1 MTYCG
6 DCFLFFF
13 FKIFCFPMHTV
24 FQFICIFCIQYFR
37 SLISIYTLII
47 FARCNRYCL
56 KNCPSCFSGSS
67 ITYSKILMN
76 SFHHLC
82 MPRGKEC
89 ERCFLILPW
98 IEWFNPCLI
107 TLSSLFSLLIF
118 VTFNICKYKNKR
130 GLILCT
136 NATIIFKILSVAK
149 IVRLYPMKMHR
160 SRKICGLDFYFN

>member
-1 MTYCG
+1 MWWLFS
-6 DCFLFFF
+6 FLLFQDILFSNAHF
-13 FKIFCFPMHTV
+13 
-24 FQFICIFCIQYFR
+24 FQFICIFCIQYFQ

-47 FARCNRYCL
+47 FARGKRYCL

-89 ERCFLILPW
+89 ERCFLIQPC

-118 VTFNICKYKNKR
+118 VTFNIFFLSRRLIMTHVRIDQIWIFLFWHQNEKSFAT
-130 GLILCT
+130 LILHINSYKHIRT
-136 NATIIFKILSVAK
+136 V
-149 IVRLYPMKMHR
+149 
-160 SRKICGLDFYFN
+160 

>member
-1 MTYCG
+1 MWWLFS
-6 DCFLFFF
+6 FLLFQDILFSNAHF
-13 FKIFCFPMHTV
+13 
-24 FQFICIFCIQYFR
+24 FQFICIFCIQYFQ

-56 KNCPSCFSGSS
+56 KNCPSSFSGSS

-76 SFHHLC
+76 SFHQLC

-89 ERCFLILPW
+89 ESCFLILPC

-107 TLSSLFSLLIF
+107 TLPSLFSLLIF

-130 GLILCT
+130 GLILCSNT
-136 NATIIFKILSVAK
+136 TITFKILSVVE
-149 IVRLYPMKMHR
+149 IVCLLPMKMHR
-160 SRKICGLDFYFN
+160 RRKICGLDFFFN